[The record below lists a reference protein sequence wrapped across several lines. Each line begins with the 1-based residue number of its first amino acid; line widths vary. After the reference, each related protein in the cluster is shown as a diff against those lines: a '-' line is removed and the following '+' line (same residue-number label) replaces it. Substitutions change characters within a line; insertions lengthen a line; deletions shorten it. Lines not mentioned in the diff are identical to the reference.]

1 METKVAYAVKKM
13 EHKAIAL
20 YDFLFDNEYK
30 ALIRIEKLHVPRVV
44 KFYDIGGCSDGA
56 FCLILQ

>member
-1 METKVAYAVKKM
+1 MAYAVKKM